1 MKKVKSIGY
10 IALGIILCF
19 LIQELVIQKTTANNL
34 TDSITTST
42 NDSRYTDF
50 TMASEKA
57 LQAVVHIKS
66 KFIEDEIYGYFDPFY
81 GRRYFKKPRASIASG
96 SGVIISKDGYI
107 VTNKHV
113 INDANEIEVVLNDK
127 RTYPATLL
135 GQDPTSDL
143 ALLKIE
149 EEDLKLP

>member
-57 LQAVVHIKS
+57 LQALVHLSLIH
-66 KFIEDEIYGYFDPFY
+66 I
-81 GRRYFKKPRASIASG
+81 
-96 SGVIISKDGYI
+96 
-107 VTNKHV
+107 
-113 INDANEIEVVLNDK
+113 
-127 RTYPATLL
+127 
-135 GQDPTSDL
+135 
-143 ALLKIE
+143 
-149 EEDLKLP
+149 